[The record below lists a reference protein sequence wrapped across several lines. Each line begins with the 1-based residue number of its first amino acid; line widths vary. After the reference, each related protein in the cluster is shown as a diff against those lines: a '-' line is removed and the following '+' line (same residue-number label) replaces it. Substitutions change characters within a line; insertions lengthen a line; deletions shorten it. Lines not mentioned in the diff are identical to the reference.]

1 MRSAKLKR
9 VTSTSGNSGMGGQ
22 RKLVRDY
29 DADMKFPL
37 SAARLWALR
46 LALITAASCA
56 LPPSANAQAS
66 DTEKVENSAMTGEL
80 LYEILLGEMNLR
92 QGEPAAGFAL
102 LLDAARKSNDV
113 VLYDRAV
120 EIALQARSGDGALM
134 AARSW
139 AQAWPQDRKANS
151 QVLQI
156 LLALN
161 QVADSLEPL
170 KKEIAIA
177 PEAERDTVINLIP
190 RHYARVTDKKRA
202 TAVVQQA
209 LEPYLAK
216 NNTTSAIAWTSLGR
230 MRLASDDIV
239 GALEAVKKGQTADS
253 KAQGPVL
260 LAMELM
266 SKRVVA
272 AEPLVQQG
280 LRKQDGNEMAM
291 SYVRVLI
298 ELERYKEATEQLQAI
313 TRKDAKLADAW
324 LVLGSLQ
331 FEQGQD
337 IEAEA
342 SLARYVSLASKAPTD
357 TSTRGLNQAQTRRA
371 ALLARQ
377 GKMSE
382 ARELIHQIP
391 ASNADEQRS
400 RLLAE
405 VQLLREHRQW
415 QAAFDLLAGNSADSA
430 DLVYEQAMLA
440 EKLNKLDDMEK
451 LLRKVIAQNPSY
463 YNAYNALGFSL
474 ADRNIRL
481 PEAKQLI
488 VKALTFAPDDPF
500 ITDSLGWVE
509 FRMGNLGAA
518 LSYLQK
524 AYKDRA
530 DAEIAAHLGEVL
542 WKMNRQDEAI
552 KVWREG
558 LNTAPTNE
566 TLQETLQRL
575 KPAL

>member
-1 MRSAKLKR
+1 MKL
-9 VTSTSGNSGMGGQ
+9 
-22 RKLVRDY
+22 
-29 DADMKFPL
+29 PL
-37 SAARLWALR
+37 SAARLWTLR

-56 LPPSANAQAS
+56 LPTSANSQAT
-66 DTEKVENSAMTGEL
+66 DTDKVTNSAMSGEL

-113 VLYDRAV
+113 ALYDRAV

-134 AARSW
+134 AARAWS
-139 AQAWPQDRKANS
+139 QAWPQDRKANN

-156 LLALN
+156 LLAVN
-161 QVADSLEPL
+161 QVAESLEPL
-170 KKEIAIA
+170 KKEIANA
-177 PEAERDTVINLIP
+177 PETERDTVINLIP

-202 TAVVQQA
+202 TAVVHQA
-209 LEPYLAK
+209 LEPYLIK
-216 NNTTSAIAWTSLGR
+216 NNSTSAIAWTSLGR
-230 MRLASDDIV
+230 MRLASDDIT
-239 GALEAVKKGQTADS
+239 GALEAAKKGQAADS
-253 KAQGPVL
+253 KAQGPLL

-266 SKRVVA
+266 GKKVA
-272 AEPLVQQG
+272 DAEPLVQQG
-280 LRKQDGNEMAM
+280 LRKQDSTEMAM

-298 ELERYKEATEQLQAI
+298 ELERYQDATEQLQTI
-313 TRKDAKLADAW
+313 TRKDPKLADAW

-337 IEAEA
+337 KEAEA
-342 SLARYVSLASKAPTD
+342 SLARYVSLATQAPTE

-377 GKMSE
+377 GKMGQ
-382 ARELIHQIP
+382 ARELIQQIP

-400 RLLAE
+400 RVMAE

-415 QAAFDLLAGNSADSA
+415 QAAFDLLAANSGGDI

-440 EKLNKLDDMEK
+440 ERLNQLDAMEK
-451 LLRKVIAQNPSY
+451 LLRQVIAQNPSY
-463 YNAYNALGFSL
+463 HNAYNALGFSL

-488 VKALTFAPDDPF
+488 IKALTFAPNDPF

-509 FRMGNLGAA
+509 FRMGNLGSA

-542 WKMNRQDEAI
+542 WKMKREDEAI

-558 LNTAPTNE
+558 LKIAPSNE

>member
-1 MRSAKLKR
+1 
-9 VTSTSGNSGMGGQ
+9 
-22 RKLVRDY
+22 
-29 DADMKFPL
+29 MKFPL

-46 LALITAASCA
+46 LALITAASCS
-56 LPPSANAQAS
+56 LPASANAQAS
-66 DTEKVENSAMTGEL
+66 ETDKVENSAMSGEL

-92 QGEPAAGFAL
+92 QGEPAAGFSL
-102 LLDAARKSNDV
+102 LLDAAKKSNDV

-134 AARSW
+134 AARAWS
-139 AQAWPQDRKANS
+139 QAWPQDRKANS
-151 QVLQI
+151 QMLQI

-161 QVADSLEPL
+161 HVTESLEAL
-170 KKEIAIA
+170 KKELTLA
-177 PEAERDTVINLIP
+177 PEAERDTSINLIP
-190 RHYARVTDKKRA
+190 RHYARVSDKKRA

-209 LEPYLAK
+209 LEPYLTK
-216 NNTTSAIAWTSLGR
+216 NNTTGAIAWTSLGR
-230 MRLASDDIV
+230 MRLASDDV
-239 GALEAVKKGQTADS
+239 AGALEASKKGQTADN

-266 SKRVVA
+266 GRKVTES
-272 AEPLVQQG
+272 EPLVQQG
-280 LRKQDGNEMAM
+280 LRKQDGTEMAM

-313 TRKDAKLADAW
+313 TRKDPKLADAW

-337 IEAEA
+337 KEAEA
-342 SLARYVSLASKAPTD
+342 SLARYVSLATQAPTD

-377 GKMSE
+377 GKMGQ

-391 ASNADEQRS
+391 ANNADEQRS
-400 RLLAE
+400 RVLAE

-415 QAAFDLLAGNSADSA
+415 QPAFDLLAANSGDDI

-440 EKLNKLDDMEK
+440 EKLNQLDEMEK

-474 ADRNIRL
+474 AERSVRL

-488 VKALTFAPDDPF
+488 VKALTFAPNDPF

-509 FRMGNLGAA
+509 FRMGNLGSA

-542 WKMNRQDEAI
+542 WKMKRPDEAI
-552 KVWREG
+552 KVWREA
-558 LNTAPTNE
+558 LDTAPNNE

-575 KPAL
+575 KPEL

>member
-1 MRSAKLKR
+1 MVS
-9 VTSTSGNSGMGGQ
+9 
-22 RKLVRDY
+22 DY
-29 DADMKFPL
+29 DARMKFPL

-46 LALITAASCA
+46 LALLTAASCA
-56 LPPSANAQAS
+56 TPVIGYAQTSES
-66 DTEKVENSAMTGEL
+66 DKVENSAMTGEL

-92 QGEPAAGFAL
+92 QGEPAAGFSL

-113 VLYDRAV
+113 QLFDRAV
-120 EIALQARSGDGALM
+120 EIALQARSGDGALI
-134 AARSW
+134 AARAW
-139 AQAWPQDRKANS
+139 TQAWPKDRKANN
-151 QVLQI
+151 QLLQI
-156 LLALN
+156 LLAVN
-161 QVADSLEPL
+161 QVSESLEPL
-170 KKEIAIA
+170 KKEIALA
-177 PEAERDTVINLIP
+177 PDAERDATINLIP

-202 TAVVQQA
+202 ANIAQQA

-216 NNTTSAIAWTSLGR
+216 NNTTAAVAWTSVGR
-230 MRLASDDIV
+230 LRLASDETAAAV
-239 GALEAVKKGQTADS
+239 EAAKKGQAADI
-253 KAQGPVL
+253 KAQGPLL

-266 SKRVVA
+266 SKKITE
-272 AEPLVQQG
+272 AEALVQQG
-280 LRKQDGNEMAM
+280 LRKQDSTEMAM
-291 SYVRVLI
+291 SHVRVLI

-313 TRKDAKLADAW
+313 TRKDPKLADAW

-337 IEAEA
+337 KEAEA
-342 SLARYVSLASKAPTD
+342 SLARYVNLATKAPTD

-377 GKMSE
+377 GKLGE

-391 ASNADEQRS
+391 ANNADEQRT
-400 RLLAE
+400 RVLAE

-415 QAAFDLLAGNSADSA
+415 QAAFDLLAAHSGDNT
-430 DLVYEQAMLA
+430 DLIYEQAMLA
-440 EKLNKLDDMEK
+440 EKLNKLDEMEK

-481 PEAKQLI
+481 QEAKQLI

-509 FRMGNLGAA
+509 FRLGNLGAA
-518 LSYLQK
+518 LTYLEK

-542 WKMNRQDEAI
+542 WKLKRQDEAL

-558 LNTAPTNE
+558 INTAPNNE

>member
-1 MRSAKLKR
+1 
-9 VTSTSGNSGMGGQ
+9 
-22 RKLVRDY
+22 
-29 DADMKFPL
+29 MKFPL

-46 LALITAASCA
+46 LALLTVTSCA
-56 LPPSANAQAS
+56 TPLIGHAQTS
-66 DTEKVENSAMTGEL
+66 EIDKPENSAMSGEL

-92 QGEPAAGFAL
+92 QGEPAAGFSL
-102 LLDAARKSNDV
+102 LLDAAKKSNDV
-113 VLYDRAV
+113 QLYDRAM
-120 EIALQARSGDGALM
+120 EIALQARSGDGALL
-134 AARSW
+134 AARAW
-139 AQAWPQDRKANS
+139 TQAWPQDRKANN
-151 QVLQI
+151 QLLQI
-156 LLALN
+156 LLAVN
-161 QVADSLEPL
+161 QVSESLEPL
-170 KKEIAIA
+170 KKEIALA
-177 PEAERDTVINLIP
+177 PDVERDATLNLIP

-202 TAVVQQA
+202 TQVVQQA

-216 NNTTSAIAWTSLGR
+216 NNTTGAIAWTSLGR
-230 MRLASDDIV
+230 MRLAADDVV
-239 GALEAVKKGQTADS
+239 GALEAARKGQAADI
-253 KAQGPVL
+253 KAQGPL
-260 LAMELM
+260 LLSMELM
-266 SKRVVA
+266 SKKVTE
-272 AEPLVQQG
+272 AEVLVQQG
-280 LRKQDGNEMAM
+280 LRKQDGAEMTM

-298 ELERYKEATEQLQAI
+298 EIERYKDATEQLQAL
-313 TRKDAKLADAW
+313 TRKDPKLGDAW

-337 IEAEA
+337 KDAEA
-342 SLARYVSLASKAPTD
+342 SLARYVKLATQAPTD

-377 GKMSE
+377 GKLGE

-391 ASNADEQRS
+391 ANNADEQRT
-400 RLLAE
+400 RVLAE

-415 QAAFDLLAGNSADSA
+415 QAAFELLAAHSGEDI
-430 DLVYEQAMLA
+430 DLIYEQAMLA
-440 EKLNKLDDMEK
+440 EKLNQLDEMEK
-451 LLRKVIAQNPSY
+451 LLRQVIAKNPSY

-518 LSYLQK
+518 LTYLEK

-542 WKMNRQDEAI
+542 WKMKRQEEAL

-558 LNTAPTNE
+558 LNTAPNNE

>member
-1 MRSAKLKR
+1 
-9 VTSTSGNSGMGGQ
+9 
-22 RKLVRDY
+22 
-29 DADMKFPL
+29 MKFPL

-46 LALITAASCA
+46 LALITATSCA
-56 LPPSANAQAS
+56 LPTSAKAQA
-66 DTEKVENSAMTGEL
+66 TETDKVTNSAMSGEL

-113 VLYDRAV
+113 ALFDRAV

-134 AARSW
+134 AARAWS
-139 AQAWPQDRKANS
+139 QAWPQDRKANN

-156 LLALN
+156 LLAVN
-161 QVADSLEPL
+161 QVAESLEPL
-170 KKEIAIA
+170 KKEIAHA

-190 RHYARVTDKKRA
+190 RHYARVSDKKRA

-209 LEPYLAK
+209 LEPYLIK
-216 NNTTSAIAWTSLGR
+216 NNSTSAIAWTSLGR
-230 MRLASDDIV
+230 MRLASDDLA
-239 GALEAVKKGQTADS
+239 GALEAAKKGQAADN
-253 KAQGPVL
+253 KAQGPLL

-266 SKRVVA
+266 GKKVSA

-280 LRKQDGNEMAM
+280 LRKQDGTEMAM

-298 ELERYKEATEQLQAI
+298 ELERYQEATEQLQAI
-313 TRKDAKLADAW
+313 TRKDPKLADTW

-337 IEAEA
+337 KDAEA
-342 SLARYVSLASKAPTD
+342 SLARYVNLASHAPTE

-377 GKMSE
+377 GKMDQ
-382 ARELIHQIP
+382 ARALIQQIP
-391 ASNADEQRS
+391 ANNADEQRS

-415 QAAFDLLAGNSADSA
+415 QVAFDLLATKSGDDI

-440 EKLNKLDDMEK
+440 ERLNKLDDMEK
-451 LLRKVIAQNPSY
+451 LLRQVIAQNPSY

-488 VKALTFAPDDPF
+488 IKALTFAPNDPF

-509 FRMGNLGAA
+509 FRMGNLGSA

-542 WKMNRQDEAI
+542 WKMKREDEAI
-552 KVWREG
+552 KIWREG
-558 LNTAPTNE
+558 LKIAPNNE

>member
-1 MRSAKLKR
+1 
-9 VTSTSGNSGMGGQ
+9 
-22 RKLVRDY
+22 
-29 DADMKFPL
+29 
-37 SAARLWALR
+37 
-46 LALITAASCA
+46 
-56 LPPSANAQAS
+56 
-66 DTEKVENSAMTGEL
+66 
-80 LYEILLGEMNLR
+80 
-92 QGEPAAGFAL
+92 
-102 LLDAARKSNDV
+102 
-113 VLYDRAV
+113 
-120 EIALQARSGDGALM
+120 
-134 AARSW
+134 
-139 AQAWPQDRKANS
+139 
-151 QVLQI
+151 
-156 LLALN
+156 
-161 QVADSLEPL
+161 VAESLEPL
-170 KKEIAIA
+170 KKEIALA

-230 MRLASDDIV
+230 MRLGSDDIA
-239 GALEAVKKGQTADS
+239 GALEAAKKGQVADV
-253 KAQGPVL
+253 KAQGPLL

-266 SKRVVA
+266 SKKVAA

-337 IEAEA
+337 KEAEA
-342 SLARYVSLASKAPTD
+342 SLARYVNLASKAPTD

-400 RLLAE
+400 RVLAE

-415 QAAFDLLAGNSADSA
+415 QAAFDLLGAHSGNNA
-430 DLVYEQAMLA
+430 DLIYEQAMLA

-474 ADRNIRL
+474 ADRNMRL

-542 WKMNRQDEAI
+542 WKMNRQDEAL

>member
-1 MRSAKLKR
+1 
-9 VTSTSGNSGMGGQ
+9 
-22 RKLVRDY
+22 
-29 DADMKFPL
+29 MKFPL

-56 LPPSANAQAS
+56 LPALANTQAS
-66 DTEKVENSAMTGEL
+66 ETDKVENSTMSGEL

-92 QGEPAAGFAL
+92 QGEPAAGFSL
-102 LLDAARKSNDV
+102 LLDAAKKSNDV

-134 AARSW
+134 AARAWS
-139 AQAWPQDRKANS
+139 QAWPQDRKANS
-151 QVLQI
+151 QMLQI

-161 QVADSLEPL
+161 HVTESLEPL
-170 KKEIAIA
+170 KKELTLA
-177 PEAERDTVINLIP
+177 PEAERDTSINLIP
-190 RHYARVTDKKRA
+190 RHYARVSDKKRA
-202 TAVVQQA
+202 TSIVQQA
-209 LEPYLAK
+209 LEPYLNK
-216 NNTTSAIAWTSLGR
+216 NNTTGAVAWTSLGR

-239 GALEAVKKGQTADS
+239 GALEAAKKGQSADN

-266 SKRVVA
+266 GKKVPE
-272 AEPLVQQG
+272 AEPLVQLG
-280 LRKQDGNEMAM
+280 LRKQDGTEMAM

-313 TRKDAKLADAW
+313 TRKDPKLADAW

-337 IEAEA
+337 KEAET
-342 SLARYVSLASKAPTD
+342 SLARYVSLANATPTD

-377 GKMSE
+377 GKMGQ

-391 ASNADEQRS
+391 ANNADEQRS
-400 RLLAE
+400 RVLAE

-415 QAAFDLLAGNSADSA
+415 QAAFDLLAANSGDDI
-430 DLVYEQAMLA
+430 DLIYEQAMLA

-451 LLRKVIAQNPSY
+451 LLRQVIAQNASY

-474 ADRNIRL
+474 AERNIRL

-488 VKALTFAPDDPF
+488 IKALTFAPNDPF

-509 FRMGNLGAA
+509 FRMGNLGSA

-542 WKMNRQDEAI
+542 WKMKRQEEAI
-552 KVWREG
+552 KIWREG
-558 LNTAPTNE
+558 LSTAPTNE

>member
-1 MRSAKLKR
+1 
-9 VTSTSGNSGMGGQ
+9 
-22 RKLVRDY
+22 
-29 DADMKFPL
+29 MKFPL

-46 LALITAASCA
+46 LALLTAASCA
-56 LPPSANAQAS
+56 VPVIGHAQAS
-66 DTEKVENSAMTGEL
+66 DSDKTDNSAMTGEL

-92 QGEPAAGFAL
+92 QGEPAAGFSL

-113 VLYDRAV
+113 QLYDRAV
-120 EIALQARSGDGALM
+120 EIALQARSGDGALI
-134 AARSW
+134 AARAW
-139 AQAWPQDRKANS
+139 TQAWPKDRKANN
-151 QVLQI
+151 QLLQI
-156 LLALN
+156 LLAVN
-161 QVADSLEPL
+161 QVSESLEPL
-170 KKEIAIA
+170 KKEIALA
-177 PEAERDTVINLIP
+177 PEAERDATINLIP

-202 TAVVQQA
+202 SNVVQQA

-216 NNTTSAIAWTSLGR
+216 SNTTGAISWTSLGR
-230 MRLASDDIV
+230 MRLAANEV
-239 GALEAVKKGQTADS
+239 PAAVEAAKKGQAADI
-253 KAQGPVL
+253 KAQGPLL
-260 LAMELM
+260 LALELM
-266 SKRVVA
+266 SKKVPE
-272 AEPLVQQG
+272 AEALVQQG
-280 LRKQDGNEMAM
+280 LRKQDGTEMAM
-291 SYVRVLI
+291 SHVRVLI

-313 TRKDAKLADAW
+313 TRKDPKLADAW

-331 FEQGQD
+331 FEQAQD
-337 IEAEA
+337 KEAEA
-342 SLARYVSLASKAPTD
+342 SLARYVSLATKAPTD

-377 GKMSE
+377 GKLGE

-391 ASNADEQRS
+391 ANNADEQRT
-400 RLLAE
+400 RVLAE

-415 QAAFDLLAGNSADSA
+415 QAAFDLLAAHSGDNA
-430 DLVYEQAMLA
+430 DLIYEQAMLA
-440 EKLNKLDDMEK
+440 EKLNQLDEMEK

-481 PEAKQLI
+481 QEAKQLI

-518 LSYLQK
+518 LTYLEK

-542 WKMNRQDEAI
+542 WKLKRQDEAL

-558 LNTAPTNE
+558 LNSAPNNE

>member
-1 MRSAKLKR
+1 
-9 VTSTSGNSGMGGQ
+9 
-22 RKLVRDY
+22 
-29 DADMKFPL
+29 MKFPL

-46 LALITAASCA
+46 LALLTAASCA
-56 LPPSANAQAS
+56 LPISVHAQAS
-66 DTEKVENSAMTGEL
+66 DTDKTENSAMSGEL

-92 QGEPAAGFAL
+92 QGEPAVGFSL

-113 VLYDRAV
+113 QLYDRAV

-139 AQAWPQDRKANS
+139 SQAWPQDRKANN

-161 QVADSLEPL
+161 QVAESLEPL
-170 KKEIAIA
+170 KKDIALA
-177 PEAERDTVINLIP
+177 PEAERDAILNLIP

-202 TAVVQQA
+202 SLVVQQA
-209 LEPYLAK
+209 LEPYLGK
-216 NNTTSAIAWTSLGR
+216 NNTTGAIAWTSLGR
-230 MRLASDDIV
+230 MRLASNDTV
-239 GALEAVKKGQTADS
+239 GALEAVKKGQAADI
-253 KAQGPVL
+253 KAQGPTL

-266 SKRVVA
+266 SKKVTE
-272 AEPLVQQG
+272 AEPLVLQG
-280 LRKQDGNEMAM
+280 LQKQDGTEMAM

-298 ELERYKEATEQLQAI
+298 ELDRYKEAADQLQAI
-313 TRKDAKLADAW
+313 TRKDPKLADAW

-337 IEAEA
+337 KDAEA
-342 SLARYVSLASKAPTD
+342 SLARYVNLASKAPND
-357 TSTRGLNQAQTRRA
+357 TNTRGLNQAQTRRA

-377 GKMSE
+377 GKMAD
-382 ARELIHQIP
+382 ARELIHKIP
-391 ASNADEQRS
+391 ANNADEQRS
-400 RLLAE
+400 RVLAE

-415 QAAFDLLAGNSADSA
+415 QAAFDLLAANSGGDI
-430 DLVYEQAMLA
+430 DLIYEQAMLA
-440 EKLNKLDDMEK
+440 EKLNRLDEMEK
-451 LLRKVIAQNPSY
+451 LLRQVIAQNPSY

-481 PEAKQLI
+481 SEAKQLI

-509 FRMGNLGAA
+509 FRLGNLSSA
-518 LSYLQK
+518 LNYLQK

-542 WKMNRQDEAI
+542 WQMKRQDEAL

-558 LNTAPTNE
+558 LSTAPNNE

>member
-1 MRSAKLKR
+1 
-9 VTSTSGNSGMGGQ
+9 
-22 RKLVRDY
+22 
-29 DADMKFPL
+29 MKFPL

-56 LPPSANAQAS
+56 LPASANTQAS
-66 DTEKVENSAMTGEL
+66 ETDKVINSAMTGEL

-92 QGEPAAGFAL
+92 QGEPAAGFSL
-102 LLDAARKSNDV
+102 LLDAAKKSNDV
-113 VLYDRAV
+113 QLFDRAV
-120 EIALQARSGDGALM
+120 EIALQARSGDGALL
-134 AARSW
+134 AARAWS
-139 AQAWPQDRKANS
+139 QAWPQDRKANN
-151 QVLQI
+151 QLLQI
-156 LLALN
+156 LLAVN
-161 QVADSLEPL
+161 QVSESLEPL
-170 KKEIAIA
+170 KKEMALA
-177 PEAERDTVINLIP
+177 PEAERDATINLIP

-202 TAVVQQA
+202 ANVAQQA
-209 LEPYLAK
+209 LDPYLAK
-216 NNTTSAIAWTSLGR
+216 NNTTAAVAWTSLGR
-230 MRLASDDIV
+230 MRLASDEISAAV
-239 GALEAVKKGQTADS
+239 EAAKKGQTADS
-253 KAQGPVL
+253 KAQGPLL

-266 SKRVVA
+266 SKKVPE
-272 AEPLVQQG
+272 AEALVQQG
-280 LRKQDGNEMAM
+280 LRKQDNTEIAM
-291 SYVRVLI
+291 SHVRVLI
-298 ELERYKEATEQLQAI
+298 ELERYADATAQLQAI
-313 TRKDAKLADAW
+313 TRKDPKLADAW

-342 SLARYVSLASKAPTD
+342 SLARYVSLASISPTD
-357 TSTRGLNQAQTRRA
+357 KSTRGLNQAQTRRA

-377 GKMSE
+377 GKMGE

-391 ASNADEQRS
+391 ASNTDEQRT
-400 RLLAE
+400 RVLAE

-415 QAAFDLLAGNSADSA
+415 QAAFDLLAAHSGNDV
-430 DLVYEQAMLA
+430 DLMYEQAMLA
-440 EKLNKLDDMEK
+440 EKLNQLDAMEQ

-542 WKMNRQDEAI
+542 WKMKRQDEAI
-552 KVWREG
+552 KIWREG
-558 LNTAPTNE
+558 LNTAPNNE

>member
-1 MRSAKLKR
+1 
-9 VTSTSGNSGMGGQ
+9 
-22 RKLVRDY
+22 
-29 DADMKFPL
+29 MKFPL

-46 LALITAASCA
+46 LALLTAASCA
-56 LPPSANAQAS
+56 VPVISHAQAS
-66 DTEKVENSAMTGEL
+66 DSDKTDNSAMTGEL

-92 QGEPAAGFAL
+92 QGEPAAGFSL

-113 VLYDRAV
+113 QLYDRAV
-120 EIALQARSGDGALM
+120 EIALQARSGDGALI
-134 AARSW
+134 AARAW
-139 AQAWPQDRKANS
+139 TQAWPKDRKANN
-151 QVLQI
+151 QLLQI
-156 LLALN
+156 LLAVN
-161 QVADSLEPL
+161 QVSESLEPL
-170 KKEIAIA
+170 KKEIALA
-177 PEAERDTVINLIP
+177 PEAERDATINLIP

-202 TAVVQQA
+202 ANVVQQA

-216 NNTTSAIAWTSLGR
+216 SNTTGAISWTSLGR
-230 MRLASDDIV
+230 MRLAANEV
-239 GALEAVKKGQTADS
+239 PAAVEAAKKGQAADI
-253 KAQGPVL
+253 KAQGPLL
-260 LAMELM
+260 LALELM
-266 SKRVVA
+266 SKKVPE
-272 AEPLVQQG
+272 AEALVQQG
-280 LRKQDGNEMAM
+280 LRKQDSTEMAM
-291 SYVRVLI
+291 SHVRVLI

-313 TRKDAKLADAW
+313 TRKDPKLADAW

-337 IEAEA
+337 KEAEA
-342 SLARYVSLASKAPTD
+342 SLARYVSLATKAPTD

-377 GKMSE
+377 GKMGE

-391 ASNADEQRS
+391 ANNADEQRT
-400 RLLAE
+400 RVLAE

-415 QAAFDLLAGNSADSA
+415 QAAFDLLAAHSGDNA
-430 DLVYEQAMLA
+430 DLIYEQAMLA
-440 EKLNKLDDMEK
+440 EKLNQLDEMEK

-481 PEAKQLI
+481 QEAKQLI

-518 LSYLQK
+518 LTYLEK

-542 WKMNRQDEAI
+542 WKLKRQDEAL

-558 LNTAPTNE
+558 LNSAPNNE

>member
-1 MRSAKLKR
+1 MKL
-9 VTSTSGNSGMGGQ
+9 
-22 RKLVRDY
+22 
-29 DADMKFPL
+29 PL

-46 LALITAASCA
+46 LALITTTSCIA
-56 LPPSANAQAS
+56 PAIGHAQANGT
-66 DTEKVENSAMTGEL
+66 DKIENSAMTGEL

-92 QGEPAAGFAL
+92 YGEPVASFSL
-102 LLDAARKSNDV
+102 LLDAARKSNDAQ
-113 VLYDRAV
+113 LYDRAV

-134 AARSW
+134 AARAW
-139 AQAWPQDRKANS
+139 TQALPQDRKANH
-151 QVLQI
+151 QLLQI

-161 QVADSLEPL
+161 QVAESLEPL
-170 KKEIAIA
+170 KKEIELA
-177 PEAERDTVINLIP
+177 PDAERDTTLNLIP
-190 RHYARVTDKKRA
+190 RHYARVSDKKRA

-209 LEPYLAK
+209 LESYLSK
-216 NNTTSAIAWTSLGR
+216 NSTTGAIAWTSLGR
-230 MRLASDDIV
+230 LRLAGEDMS
-239 GALEAVKKGQTADS
+239 GAMEAVKKGQSADI
-253 KAQGPVL
+253 KAQGPTL
-260 LAMELM
+260 LALELM
-266 SKRVVA
+266 SKKIA
-272 AEPLVQQG
+272 DAEPLVQQG
-280 LRKQDGNEMAM
+280 LAKQDGTEIAM

-298 ELERYKEATEQLQAI
+298 ELERYPQATEQLQAI
-313 TRKDAKLADAW
+313 TRKDPKLADAW

-331 FEQGQD
+331 FEQGRD
-337 IEAEA
+337 KEAEV
-342 SLARYVSLASKAPTD
+342 SLARYVSLANKAPTPN
-357 TSTRGLNQAQTRRA
+357 SARGLNQAQTRRA

-391 ASNADEQRS
+391 ANTTDEKRS
-400 RLLAE
+400 RVLAE

-415 QAAFDLLAGNSADSA
+415 QAAFDLLATQSGDDI

-440 EKLNKLDDMEK
+440 EKLNQLDEMEK

-509 FRMGNLGAA
+509 FRLGNLNTA
-518 LSYLQK
+518 LNYLQK

-542 WKMNRQDEAI
+542 WKLKRQDEALQI
-552 KVWREG
+552 WREG
-558 LNTAPTNE
+558 LSASPNNE

>member
-1 MRSAKLKR
+1 MS
-9 VTSTSGNSGMGGQ
+9 
-22 RKLVRDY
+22 
-29 DADMKFPL
+29 
-37 SAARLWALR
+37 
-46 LALITAASCA
+46 
-56 LPPSANAQAS
+56 
-66 DTEKVENSAMTGEL
+66 GEL

-113 VLYDRAV
+113 ALYDRAV

-134 AARSW
+134 AARAWS
-139 AQAWPQDRKANS
+139 QAWPQDRKANN

-156 LLALN
+156 LLAVN
-161 QVADSLEPL
+161 QVAESLEPL
-170 KKEIAIA
+170 KKEIANA
-177 PEAERDTVINLIP
+177 PETERDTVINLIP

-202 TAVVQQA
+202 TAVVHQA
-209 LEPYLAK
+209 LEPYLIK
-216 NNTTSAIAWTSLGR
+216 NNSTSAIAWTSLGR
-230 MRLASDDIV
+230 MRLASDDIT
-239 GALEAVKKGQTADS
+239 GALEAAKKGQAADS
-253 KAQGPVL
+253 KAQGPLL

-266 SKRVVA
+266 GKKVA
-272 AEPLVQQG
+272 DAEPLVQQG
-280 LRKQDGNEMAM
+280 LRKQDSTEMAM

-298 ELERYKEATEQLQAI
+298 ELERYQDATEQLQTI
-313 TRKDAKLADAW
+313 TRKDPKLADAW

-337 IEAEA
+337 KEAEA
-342 SLARYVSLASKAPTD
+342 SLARYVSLATQAPTE

-377 GKMSE
+377 GKMGQ
-382 ARELIHQIP
+382 ARELIQQIP

-400 RLLAE
+400 RVMAE

-415 QAAFDLLAGNSADSA
+415 QAAFDLLAANSGGDI

-440 EKLNKLDDMEK
+440 ERLNQLDAMEK
-451 LLRKVIAQNPSY
+451 LLRQVIAQNPSY
-463 YNAYNALGFSL
+463 HNAYNALGFSL

-488 VKALTFAPDDPF
+488 IKALTFAPNDPF

-509 FRMGNLGAA
+509 FRMGNLGSA

-542 WKMNRQDEAI
+542 WKMKREDEAI

-558 LNTAPTNE
+558 LKIAPSNE

>member
-1 MRSAKLKR
+1 
-9 VTSTSGNSGMGGQ
+9 
-22 RKLVRDY
+22 
-29 DADMKFPL
+29 MKFPL

-46 LALITAASCA
+46 LALITATSCA
-56 LPPSANAQAS
+56 LPALANTQAS
-66 DTEKVENSAMTGEL
+66 ETDKVENSTMSGEL

-92 QGEPAAGFAL
+92 QGEPAAGFSL
-102 LLDAARKSNDV
+102 LLDAAKKSNDV

-134 AARSW
+134 AARAWS
-139 AQAWPQDRKANS
+139 QAWPQDRKANS
-151 QVLQI
+151 QMLQI

-161 QVADSLEPL
+161 HVTESLEPL
-170 KKEIAIA
+170 KKELTLA
-177 PEAERDTVINLIP
+177 PEAERDTSINLIP
-190 RHYARVTDKKRA
+190 RHYARVSDKKRA
-202 TAVVQQA
+202 TSIVQQA
-209 LEPYLAK
+209 LEPYLNK
-216 NNTTSAIAWTSLGR
+216 NNTTGAVAWTSLGR

-239 GALEAVKKGQTADS
+239 GALEAAKKGQSADN

-266 SKRVVA
+266 GKKVPE
-272 AEPLVQQG
+272 AESLVQLG
-280 LRKQDGNEMAM
+280 LRKQDGTEMAM

-313 TRKDAKLADAW
+313 TRKDPKLADAW

-337 IEAEA
+337 KEAET
-342 SLARYVSLASKAPTD
+342 SLARYVSLANATPTD

-377 GKMSE
+377 GKMGQ

-391 ASNADEQRS
+391 ANNADEQRS
-400 RLLAE
+400 RVLAE

-415 QAAFDLLAGNSADSA
+415 QAAFDLLAANSGDDI

-451 LLRKVIAQNPSY
+451 LLRQVIAQNPSY

-474 ADRNIRL
+474 AERNIRL
-481 PEAKQLI
+481 SEAKQLI
-488 VKALTFAPDDPF
+488 IKALTLAPNDPF

-509 FRMGNLGAA
+509 FRMGNLGSA

-542 WKMNRQDEAI
+542 WKMKRQEEAI
-552 KVWREG
+552 KIWREG
-558 LNTAPTNE
+558 LSTAPTNE

>member
-1 MRSAKLKR
+1 
-9 VTSTSGNSGMGGQ
+9 
-22 RKLVRDY
+22 
-29 DADMKFPL
+29 MKFPL

-56 LPPSANAQAS
+56 LSPSVNAQAS
-66 DTEKVENSAMTGEL
+66 ETDKVENSAMTGEL

-92 QGEPAAGFAL
+92 QGEPAAGFSL
-102 LLDAARKSNDV
+102 LLDAAKKSNDV

-134 AARSW
+134 AARAWS
-139 AQAWPQDRKANS
+139 QAWPQDRKANS
-151 QVLQI
+151 QMLQI

-161 QVADSLEPL
+161 HVTESLEPL
-170 KKEIAIA
+170 KKELNLA
-177 PEAERDTVINLIP
+177 PEAERDSSINLIP
-190 RHYARVTDKKRA
+190 RHYARVSDKKRA

-209 LEPYLAK
+209 LEPYLTK
-216 NNTTSAIAWTSLGR
+216 NNTTGAIAWTSLGR
-230 MRLASDDIV
+230 MRLASDDIT
-239 GALEAVKKGQTADS
+239 GALEAAKKGQAADN

-260 LAMELM
+260 LAMELLG
-266 SKRVVA
+266 KNVIA

-280 LRKQDGNEMAM
+280 LRKQDGTEMAM

-313 TRKDAKLADAW
+313 TRKDPKLADAW

-337 IEAEA
+337 KEAEA
-342 SLARYVSLASKAPTD
+342 SLARYVSLATQAPTD

-377 GKMSE
+377 GKMGQ

-391 ASNADEQRS
+391 ANNADEQRS
-400 RLLAE
+400 RVLAE

-415 QAAFDLLAGNSADSA
+415 QAAFDLLAANSGDDI
-430 DLVYEQAMLA
+430 DLIYEQAMLA
-440 EKLNKLDDMEK
+440 EKLNQLDEMEK

-474 ADRNIRL
+474 AERSIRL
-481 PEAKQLI
+481 AEAKQLI

-509 FRMGNLGAA
+509 FRMGNLGSA

-524 AYKDRA
+524 AYKDRP

-542 WKMNRQDEAI
+542 WKMKRQDEAV

-558 LNTAPTNE
+558 LDTAPNNE

>member
-1 MRSAKLKR
+1 
-9 VTSTSGNSGMGGQ
+9 
-22 RKLVRDY
+22 
-29 DADMKFPL
+29 MKFPL

-46 LALITAASCA
+46 LALLTAASCA
-56 LPPSANAQAS
+56 VPVTGHAQAS
-66 DTEKVENSAMTGEL
+66 DADKTENSAMSGEL

-92 QGEPAAGFAL
+92 QGEPAAGFSL

-113 VLYDRAV
+113 QLYDRAV

-139 AQAWPQDRKANS
+139 SQAWPQDRKANN

-161 QVADSLEPL
+161 QVAESLEPL
-170 KKEIAIA
+170 KKEIALA
-177 PEAERDTVINLIP
+177 PDAERDAIINLIP
-190 RHYARVTDKKRA
+190 RHYARVTNKKRA
-202 TAVVQQA
+202 ATVVQQA
-209 LEPYLAK
+209 LEPYLNK
-216 NNTTSAIAWTSLGR
+216 NNTTGAVAWTSLGR
-230 MRLASDDIV
+230 LRLASDDAA
-239 GALEAVKKGQTADS
+239 GALEAVKKGQAADI
-253 KAQGPVL
+253 KAQGPTL

-266 SKRVVA
+266 GKKVA
-272 AEPLVQQG
+272 EAEPLVQQG
-280 LRKQDGNEMAM
+280 LRKQDGTEMAM

-313 TRKDAKLADAW
+313 TRKDSKLADAW

-337 IEAEA
+337 KEAEA
-342 SLARYVSLASKAPTD
+342 SLARYVSLATQAPTD

-377 GKMSE
+377 GKMGE

-391 ASNADEQRS
+391 ANNVDEQLS
-400 RLLAE
+400 RVLAE
-405 VQLLREHRQW
+405 VQLLREHRQL
-415 QAAFDLLAGNSADSA
+415 QAAFDLLAAHSGDNT
-430 DLVYEQAMLA
+430 DLIYEQAMLA
-440 EKLNKLDDMEK
+440 EKLNKLDEMEK
-451 LLRKVIAQNPSY
+451 LLRQVIAKNPSY

-474 ADRNIRL
+474 ADRHIRL

-509 FRMGNLGAA
+509 FRLGNLASA
-518 LSYLQK
+518 LSYLRK

-542 WKMNRQDEAI
+542 WQMKRQDEAI
-552 KVWREG
+552 QIWREG
-558 LNTAPTNE
+558 LNTAPNNE

>member
-1 MRSAKLKR
+1 
-9 VTSTSGNSGMGGQ
+9 
-22 RKLVRDY
+22 
-29 DADMKFPL
+29 MKFPL

-56 LPPSANAQAS
+56 LPALANTQAS
-66 DTEKVENSAMTGEL
+66 ETDKVENSTMSGEL

-92 QGEPAAGFAL
+92 QGEPAAGFSL
-102 LLDAARKSNDV
+102 LLDAAKKSNDV
-113 VLYDRAV
+113 ALYDRAV

-134 AARSW
+134 AARAWS
-139 AQAWPQDRKANS
+139 QAWPQDRKANS
-151 QVLQI
+151 QMLQI

-161 QVADSLEPL
+161 HVAESLEPL
-170 KKEIAIA
+170 KKELTLA
-177 PEAERDTVINLIP
+177 PEAERDTSINLIP
-190 RHYARVTDKKRA
+190 RHYARVSDKKRA
-202 TAVVQQA
+202 TSIVQQA
-209 LEPYLAK
+209 LEPYLNK
-216 NNTTSAIAWTSLGR
+216 NNTTGAVAWTSLGR

-239 GALEAVKKGQTADS
+239 GALEAAKKGQSADH

-266 SKRVVA
+266 GKKVPE
-272 AEPLVQQG
+272 AEPLVQLG
-280 LRKQDGNEMAM
+280 LRKQDGTEMAM

-298 ELERYKEATEQLQAI
+298 ELERYTEATEQLQAI
-313 TRKDAKLADAW
+313 TRKDPKLADAW

-337 IEAEA
+337 KEAET
-342 SLARYVSLASKAPTD
+342 SLARYVSLANATPTD

-377 GKMSE
+377 GKMGQ

-391 ASNADEQRS
+391 ANNADEQRS
-400 RLLAE
+400 RVLAE

-415 QAAFDLLAGNSADSA
+415 QAAFDLLAANSGDDI

-451 LLRKVIAQNPSY
+451 LLRQVIAQNPSY

-474 ADRNIRL
+474 AERNIRL
-481 PEAKQLI
+481 QEAKQLI
-488 VKALTFAPDDPF
+488 IKALTFAPNDPF

-509 FRMGNLGAA
+509 FRMGNLGSA

-542 WKMNRQDEAI
+542 WKMKRQEEAI
-552 KVWREG
+552 KIWREG

>member
-1 MRSAKLKR
+1 
-9 VTSTSGNSGMGGQ
+9 
-22 RKLVRDY
+22 
-29 DADMKFPL
+29 MKFPL
-37 SAARLWALR
+37 SAALPWALR
-46 LALITAASCA
+46 LALIAAASCTVHI
-56 LPPSANAQAS
+56 SASAQS
-66 DTEKVENSAMTGEL
+66 RETDKVENSAMTGEL

-92 QGEPAAGFAL
+92 HGEPAAGFSL

-113 VLYDRAV
+113 ALYDRAV

-134 AARSW
+134 AARAWS
-139 AQAWPQDRKANS
+139 QAWPKDRKANN

-156 LLALN
+156 LLAIN
-161 QVADSLEPL
+161 QVAESLEPL
-170 KKEIAIA
+170 KKDIALA
-177 PEAERDTVINLIP
+177 PEAQRDTAINLIP

-209 LEPYLAK
+209 LEPYLAEK
-216 NNTTSAIAWTSLGR
+216 NTFSAVAWTSLGR
-230 MRLASDDIV
+230 MRLASDDMA
-239 GALEAVKKGQTADS
+239 GALEAAQKGQAADN
-253 KAQGPVL
+253 KAQGPLL
-260 LAMELM
+260 LAMEMMGKKLPG
-266 SKRVVA
+266 

-280 LRKQDGNEMAM
+280 LRKQDGTEMAM

-298 ELERYKEATEQLQAI
+298 ELERYKEATAQLQAI

-331 FEQGQD
+331 FEQGQEP
-337 IEAEA
+337 EAEA
-342 SLARYVSLASKAPTD
+342 SLARYVTLVTQSPTD

-371 ALLARQ
+371 TLLARQ
-377 GKMSE
+377 GKMTQ
-382 ARELIHQIP
+382 ARELIQQIP

-400 RLLAE
+400 RMLAE

-415 QAAFDLLAGNSADSA
+415 QAAFDLLAANSAGDI

-440 EKLNKLDDMEK
+440 EKLNQLDVMES
-451 LLRKVIAQNPSY
+451 LLRQVIAQNPSY

-474 ADRNIRL
+474 ADRNMRL

-488 VKALTFAPDDPF
+488 IKALTFAPNDPF

-509 FRMGNLGAA
+509 FRLGNLVAA

-542 WKMNRQDEAI
+542 WMMKREDEAI

-558 LNTAPTNE
+558 INLAPSNE

>member
-1 MRSAKLKR
+1 
-9 VTSTSGNSGMGGQ
+9 
-22 RKLVRDY
+22 
-29 DADMKFPL
+29 MKFPL

-56 LPPSANAQAS
+56 LPLSANAQTSETDKA
-66 DTEKVENSAMTGEL
+66 ENSAMTGEL

-92 QGEPAAGFAL
+92 QGEPAAGFSL
-102 LLDAARKSNDV
+102 LLDAARRSNDV
-113 VLYDRAV
+113 QLYDRAV
-120 EIALQARSGDGALM
+120 EIALQSRSGDGALM
-134 AARSW
+134 AARAWS
-139 AQAWPQDRKANS
+139 QAWPQDRKANS
-151 QVLQI
+151 QLLQI

-161 QVADSLEPL
+161 LVSESLEPL
-170 KKEIAIA
+170 KKDLALA
-177 PEAERDTVINLIP
+177 PDAERDNSINLIP

-209 LEPYLAK
+209 LETYLTQSNA
-216 NNTTSAIAWTSLGR
+216 TGAVAWTSLGR
-230 MRLASDDIV
+230 MRLASDDLA
-239 GALEAVKKGQTADS
+239 GALEAIKKGQAADN

-266 SKRVVA
+266 GRKVA
-272 AEPLVQQG
+272 EAEPLVTQA
-280 LRKQDGNEMAM
+280 LRKQDGTEMAM

-298 ELERYKEATEQLQAI
+298 ELERYTDAAEQLQAI
-313 TRKDAKLADAW
+313 TRKDPKLADAW

-331 FEQGQD
+331 FEQGQAK
-337 IEAEA
+337 EAEA
-342 SLARYVSLASKAPTD
+342 SLARYVSLATQTPTD
-357 TSTRGLNQAQTRRA
+357 NNTRGLTQAQTRRA
-371 ALLARQ
+371 AMLARQ

-382 ARELIHQIP
+382 ARQLIAQLP
-391 ASNADEQRS
+391 ANNAEEERI
-400 RLLAE
+400 RVLAE
-405 VQLLREHRQW
+405 VQLLRDHRQW
-415 QAAFDLLAGNSADSA
+415 QAAFDLLAATRGEDI
-430 DLVYEQAMLA
+430 DLTYEQAMLA
-440 EKLNKLDDMEK
+440 EKLNKLVEMEQ
-451 LLRKVIAQNPSY
+451 LLRVVIAKNPSY

-509 FRMGNLGAA
+509 FRLGNLGSA

-542 WKMNRQDEAI
+542 WQMKRQDEALQ
-552 KVWREG
+552 VWREG
-558 LNTAPTNE
+558 LSTAPNNE

>member
-1 MRSAKLKR
+1 
-9 VTSTSGNSGMGGQ
+9 
-22 RKLVRDY
+22 
-29 DADMKFPL
+29 MKFPL

-46 LALITAASCA
+46 LALITVASCG
-56 LPPSANAQAS
+56 LPPSASAQAS
-66 DTEKVENSAMTGEL
+66 DTDKVDNSAMSGEL

-113 VLYDRAV
+113 ALYDRAV

-134 AARSW
+134 AARAWS
-139 AQAWPQDRKANS
+139 QAWPKDRKANN

-156 LLALN
+156 LLAVN
-161 QVADSLEPL
+161 QVAESLEPL

-177 PEAERDTVINLIP
+177 PDNERDTVINLIP
-190 RHYARVTDKKRA
+190 RHYVRVTDKKRA

-209 LEPYLAK
+209 LEPYLQK
-216 NNTTSAIAWTSLGR
+216 NNTTAAIAWTSLGR
-230 MRLASDDIV
+230 MRLGSDDIA
-239 GALEAVKKGQTADS
+239 GALEAVKKGQAADS
-253 KAQGPVL
+253 AAQGPVL
-260 LAMELM
+260 LALELM
-266 SKRVVA
+266 SKKVSA
-272 AEPLVQQG
+272 AETLVEQG
-280 LRKQDGNEMAM
+280 LRKQAGTEMAM
-291 SYVRVLI
+291 SHVRVLI

-313 TRKDAKLADAW
+313 TRKDPKLADAW

-331 FEQGQD
+331 FEQGLDQ
-337 IEAEA
+337 EAES
-342 SLARYVSLASKAPTD
+342 SLARYVSLATQTPTD

-377 GKMSE
+377 GKMGQ
-382 ARELIHQIP
+382 ARELIHKIP
-391 ASNADEQRS
+391 ANNADEQRS
-400 RLLAE
+400 RVLAE

-415 QAAFDLLAGNSADSA
+415 QAAFDLLAAHSSGNI
-430 DLVYEQAMLA
+430 DLIYEQAMLA
-440 EKLNKLDDMEK
+440 EKLNQLDEMEK
-451 LLRKVIAQNPSY
+451 LLRQVIAQNPSY

-474 ADRNIRL
+474 ADRSLRL

-518 LSYLQK
+518 LTYLQK

-542 WKMNRQDEAI
+542 WKMKRQDEAI

-558 LNTAPTNE
+558 LNTSPNNE